1 MEALRQF
8 LSKHANDG
16 LLPWAGQVAVTQH
29 FGLSHADVEDAALQ
43 AGLLPARYQRNRNTF
58 TIENQR
64 TLLHSRVVVVGC
76 GGLGGY
82 ILEELARIGIGNLV
96 AVDPDVFE
104 EHNVNLLLF
113 STLMTVGS
121 PKVFAAAK
129 RIAEINPAVKVIPIP
144 APYKPENATKL
155 FDDTDVVVDALDSI
169 PTRLALA
176 ASCKEL
182 SLPLVHGA
190 IAGWYGQVT
199 TQFPGEGT
207 LTQLYGGA
215 KEVKGVE
222 QTLGNPAFSPALVAS
237 IEVAEVCKVLLK
249 IGEPLRNRVLVID
262 LLTMSFDVINMRLDS
277 NSATDENAGV
287 VALATSK
294 SQ

>member
-1 MEALRQF
+1 MQALPQF
-8 LSKHANDG
+8 LSEHSSNG
-16 LLPWAGQVAVTQH
+16 LLPWTAQVAATQR

-43 AGLLPARYQRNRNTF
+43 AGLLPSRYQRNRKTIS
-58 TIENQR
+58 IENQR
-64 TLLHSRVVVVGC
+64 TLLHSRVVVLGC

-82 ILEELARIGIGNLV
+82 ILEELARLGIGTLV

-104 EHNVNLLLF
+104 EHNVNRQIL

-121 PKVFAAAK
+121 PKVYAAAK
-129 RIAEINPAVKVIPIP
+129 RVAEINPSVKLIPIH
-144 APYKPENATKL
+144 APYKPDNARKL
-155 FDDTDVVVDALDSI
+155 FDGANVVIDALDSI

-176 ASCKEL
+176 ESCKEL

-207 LTQLYGGA
+207 LTQLYGRA

-222 QTLGNPAFSPALVAS
+222 QSIGNPAFSPAIVAS
-237 IEVAEVCKVLLK
+237 IEVAEVCKVLLHV
-249 IGEPLRNRVLVID
+249 GEPLRNRVLVID
-262 LLTMSFDVINMRLDS
+262 LLTMTFDEIKMRQDI
-277 NSATDENAGV
+277 NSANGEHAGV
-287 VALATSK
+287 LALCNQQVT
-294 SQ
+294 